1 VETADLQK
9 IRSVCTPHLALIHP
23 SATRLTRI
31 VLCRSADGQPWIE
44 VIFIPPDEVHAEIR
58 MQILTVSPDRYVE
71 HQNLLKQ
78 MYRLRANVFGER
90 LEWDVTVTDGGERD
104 QYDDL
109 NPTYIL
115 TTFGGSKVVGCA
127 RLLPALGPTMLER
140 TFPQLLADGL
150 LHATGAMIES
160 SRFCVDTTL
169 PAGRGGGQLHLVTL
183 TMFAGI
189 IEWSRANGYDKIVT
203 ATDLRFERILNR
215 AGWPMARLGEPV
227 AIGNTIAIAG
237 TLPAD
242 EKSFERVR
250 PPHYRSAL
258 TRADA
263 YSERSAA

>member
-1 VETADLQK
+1 
-9 IRSVCTPHLALIHP
+9 
-23 SATRLTRI
+23 
-31 VLCRSADGQPWIE
+31 

-58 MQILTVSPDRYVE
+58 MQILTISPDLYVE

-78 MYRLRANVFGER
+78 MHQLRANIFGER
-90 LEWDVTVTDGGERD
+90 LEWDVTITDGGERD

-115 TTFGGSKVVGCA
+115 AISAGKRVVGCA
-127 RLLPALGPTMLER
+127 RLIPAVGPTMLER
-140 TFPQLLADGL
+140 TFPQLLADGSL
-150 LHATGAMIES
+150 NATTTMIES

-169 PAGRGGGQLHLVTL
+169 PAGRGGGQLHLATL

-189 IEWSRANGYDKIVT
+189 IEWSKAKGYDKIVT

-227 AIGNTIAIAG
+227 AIGNTIAVAG

-242 EKSFERVR
+242 QESFEQVR
-250 PPHYRSAL
+250 PSNYRSVL
-258 TRADA
+258 SCADDH
-263 YSERSAA
+263 SERSAA